1 MITCINCKLSLKT
14 AAAALTAIACA
25 TLGGQKAYAA
35 GGGPHHSFLGGPW
48 ELAVQIGRQG
58 QSMRFPI
65 EVADEEKAEDINK
78 LLPVI
83 GTPTGIRLNRY
94 LPDLR
99 WETTIAEDPC
109 GGIVAEL
116 EVKGNNLQEQLW
128 LSTDDP
134 SRQSVTSSIGAV
146 EIRRIHDVNA
156 VRNLPA
162 GLTGSKALGILSVMQ
177 GSEALP
183 LEHLAEVGETISI
196 PKSKYSVTV
205 LRYVSHYSMDTET
218 KEVTSLSD
226 QPTNPA
232 IQLRVEGEGQKYE
245 QWLWAKFPSFTHTA
259 TERPLSMRFT
269 SFDLSV
275 TQGRYF
281 LVVSPGSG
289 PWLLFPYGGQ
299 MRAELATM
307 GKRYPFANPEYYFT
321 INRIVDRAMVQTK
334 WSNNSEQLLHP
345 AIVATVEEEDQ
356 KREVVLE
363 LDKPNHQRTQSGT
376 MVLLYRR
383 QQGPIKLEK

>member
-1 MITCINCKLSLKT
+1 MAVTV
-14 AAAALTAIACA
+14 IACA
-25 TLGGQKAYAA
+25 TLGGQEALAV
-35 GGGPHHSFLGGPW
+35 GPHHSFLGGPW
-48 ELAVQIGRQG
+48 ELAVQVGRQG

-65 EVADEEKAEDINK
+65 EVTDEEKPENINK
-78 LLPVI
+78 LLPII
-83 GTPTGIRLNRY
+83 GTPTGIRLNQY

-99 WETTIAEDPC
+99 WETTIVQDPC

-128 LSTDDP
+128 LSSDDP

-162 GLTGSKALGILSVMQ
+162 GPAGSKALGILSVTQ
-177 GSEALP
+177 GSEASP
-183 LEHLAEVGETISI
+183 FEHLAEVGGTISM
-196 PKSKYSVTV
+196 PKSEYSVTV
-205 LRYVSHYSMDTET
+205 LRYVPHYSMDTET

-226 QPTNPA
+226 KPTNPA
-232 IQLRVEGEGQKYE
+232 ILLRVQGDGQKYE

-259 TERPLSMRFT
+259 KERPLSMRFT

-281 LVVSPGSG
+281 LVVSPRSG
-289 PWLLFPYGGQ
+289 PWLLSSDNGR
-299 MRAELATM
+299 MRAEQAALD
-307 GKRYPFANPEYYFT
+307 KPYPFANPEYYFT
-321 INRIVDRAMVQTK
+321 IKRIVDHAMVQTK
-334 WSNNSEQLLHP
+334 WSNNSERLLHP
-345 AIVATVEEEDQ
+345 AIIATVEEENQ
-356 KREVVLE
+356 KKEVVLE
-363 LDKPNHQRTQSGT
+363 LDKPKHQRTQSGT

-383 QQGPIKLEK
+383 QQEPIKMHK

>member
-1 MITCINCKLSLKT
+1 
-14 AAAALTAIACA
+14 
-25 TLGGQKAYAA
+25 
-35 GGGPHHSFLGGPW
+35 
-48 ELAVQIGRQG
+48 
-58 QSMRFPI
+58 MRFPI
-65 EVADEEKAEDINK
+65 EVADEEKPESIDK

-128 LSTDDP
+128 LSSDDP

-146 EIRRIHDVNA
+146 EIREIHDANA

-162 GLTGSKALGILSVMQ
+162 GPTGSKVLGILSVMQ
-177 GSEALP
+177 GSAASP
-183 LEHLAEVGETISI
+183 LEHLAEVGGTISV
-196 PKSKYSVTV
+196 PKSEYSITV

-226 QPTNPA
+226 KPINPA
-232 IQLRVEGEGQKYE
+232 IQLRVEGKEQKYE

-269 SFDLSV
+269 SFDLSI
-275 TQGRYF
+275 TEGRYF

-289 PWLLFPYGGQ
+289 PWILFSNNGR
-299 MRAELATM
+299 MRAEQAAM
-307 GKRYPFANPEYYFT
+307 GKPYPFANPEYYFT
-321 INRIVDRAMVQTK
+321 IKRIIDRAMIQTK
-334 WSNNSEQLLHP
+334 WSNNSERLLHP
-345 AIVATVEEEDQ
+345 AIIATVEEENQ
-356 KREVVLE
+356 ENEVVLE
-363 LDKPNHQRTQSGT
+363 LNKPHHQRTQSGT

-383 QQGPIKLEK
+383 QQEPIKLPK